1 MPLRGI
7 TLPPNRQWS
16 KRVGPFRQPS
26 IAGLG
31 CLCMVCVLSV
41 DQLSKWWIMNVVMRP
56 PRVIE
61 ITDFFNL
68 VLAWNTG
75 ISFGLFDS
83 DSPFNVWTLSALAL
97 LIVACLIYWL
107 LRAERRIIA
116 VSLGLIIG
124 GALGN
129 VADRLRIGAVVDFL
143 DFHAMGWHWPAFNV
157 ADSSITVGAAIL
169 IADSLFESANHRK
182 TSVKEQEKNR

>member
-1 MPLRGI
+1 ML
-7 TLPPNRQWS
+7 
-16 KRVGPFRQPS
+16 
-26 IAGLG
+26 
-31 CLCMVCVLSV
+31 CVLSV
-41 DQLSKWWIMNVVMRP
+41 DQLSKWWIINVVMRP
-56 PRVIE
+56 PRVIP

-83 DSPFNVWTLSALAL
+83 DSLFNVWALSVLAL

-116 VSLGLIIG
+116 LSLGLIIG

-157 ADSSITVGAAIL
+157 ADSSITVGAVIL
-169 IADSLFESANHRK
+169 IVDSLFESANHRK
-182 TSVKEQEKNR
+182 TSAEEQEKNR

>member
-1 MPLRGI
+1 ML
-7 TLPPNRQWS
+7 
-16 KRVGPFRQPS
+16 VV
-26 IAGLG
+26 LG
-31 CLCMVCVLSV
+31 A
-41 DQLSKWWIMNVVMRP
+41 DQLTKWWILHTVMQP

-68 VLAWNTG
+68 VLGWNTG

-83 DSPFNVWTLSALAL
+83 DSPLNVWALSAVAL
-97 LIVACLIYWL
+97 TIVLCLMYWL
-107 LRAERRIIA
+107 FNTDRRIIA

-129 VADRLRIGAVVDFL
+129 VTDRLRIGAVVDFL
-143 DFHAMGWHWPAFNV
+143 DFHVMGWHWPAFNV

-169 IADSLFESANHRK
+169 IADSLFASADHRK
-182 TSVKEQEKNR
+182 TSAQEQEKNR

>member
-1 MPLRGI
+1 
-7 TLPPNRQWS
+7 
-16 KRVGPFRQPS
+16 
-26 IAGLG
+26 
-31 CLCMVCVLSV
+31 
-41 DQLSKWWIMNVVMRP
+41 MRP